1 MTVEISTY
9 HSLISSLYTLHQP
22 NPWKTRVE
30 PELSKPCF
38 ELVSARKKMVL
49 VNKTRFL
56 MKQLRHNPRKKTSQT
71 CRNSSRP
78 IKTRKNRSPKPTKSL
93 VCRGH
98 QTLFFVGLECL
109 RSICPQN
116 FWILYIYI
124 DFKYINEIL
133 VRNDGWDKYLPQF
146 DIIIIYPTISYIN
159 QIPEKRGSSYQ
170 NLVLSWFLLKK
181 MVLVNKTFDEAAS
194 PQSAKKTAENL

>member
-1 MTVEISTY
+1 MTVEINTY
-9 HSLISSLYTLHQP
+9 HSLISSSYTLHQP
-22 NPWKTRVE
+22 NPWQKTGRAIKTLFWVVFCE
-30 PELSKPCF
+30 
-38 ELVSARKKMVL
+38 KKQVL

-71 CRNSSRP
+71 CKNSSKP

-124 DFKYINEIL
+124 NEIL

-146 DIIIIYPTISYIN
+146 DIIIIHPTST
-159 QIPEKRGSSYQ
+159 KS
-170 NLVLSWFLLKK
+170 LK
-181 MVLVNKTFDEAAS
+181 NPGRAIKTLFWVVFC
-194 PQSAKKTAENL
+194 

>member
-1 MTVEISTY
+1 MKQLRHNPRKKTSQTCKNSSKPIKTRKNRSPKPTKSLVCRGHQTLFFVGLECLCNICPQNFWILYMYIDFKYIYKSWSAMTVEINTY
-9 HSLISSLYTLHQP
+9 HSLISSSYTLHQP
-22 NPWKTRVE
+22 NPWQKTGRAIKTLFWVVFCE
-30 PELSKPCF
+30 
-38 ELVSARKKMVL
+38 KKQVL

-71 CRNSSRP
+71 CKNSSKP

-116 FWILYIYI
+116 FWILYR
-124 DFKYINEIL
+124 F
-133 VRNDGWDKYLPQF
+133 
-146 DIIIIYPTISYIN
+146 
-159 QIPEKRGSSYQ
+159 
-170 NLVLSWFLLKK
+170 
-181 MVLVNKTFDEAAS
+181 
-194 PQSAKKTAENL
+194 